1 MDSVGKNVSS
11 KIAKDKAWS
20 PEIEKEVRA
29 MLEEFKKAHPYT
41 DEKARVAASGDEKA
55 SAPSKPERKTPA
67 TAKA

>member
-1 MDSVGKNVSS
+1 VGKSVSS

-29 MLEEFKKAHPYT
+29 MLEEFKKAHPYS
-41 DEKARVAASGDEKA
+41 DEKTPVAASEGDKP